1 MPNGLGLVI
10 TFRLIKENKMFTFQS
25 VLDNA
30 VKTTKGT
37 LSYVEDKGL
46 RSSLENVVDANA
58 NFAKTIY
65 ENTLEISKQVVEK
78 MGANDYTKQFANFAK
93 TFTK

>member
-1 MPNGLGLVI
+1 
-10 TFRLIKENKMFTFQS
+10 MFTFQS

-30 VKTTKGT
+30 VKTTKST

-46 RSSLENVVDANA
+46 RASLENVVDANA

-78 MGANDYTKQFANFAK
+78 MGANDYTKQFSELAK
-93 TFTK
+93 KFKA